1 MGVFDG
7 NEMRGMTHANYEDSR
22 LNKSRE
28 LNENMSIATSKSED
42 EYGRQ
47 VHSLTKQSLSDD
59 STQQV

>member
-42 EYGRQ
+42 EYGQQ
-47 VHSLTKQSLSDD
+47 VHSLSKQSYTDD
-59 STQQV
+59 SVQDV

>member
-1 MGVFDG
+1 MANFDG

-28 LNENMSIATSKSED
+28 LNANMSIATSKSED

-47 VHSLTKQSLSDD
+47 VHSLTKQTYSDD
-59 STQQV
+59 STQEV

>member
-42 EYGRQ
+42 EYGQQ

>member
-28 LNENMSIATSKSED
+28 LNENMSINITKSED
-42 EYGRQ
+42 EYGQQ
-47 VHSLTKQSLSDD
+47 VHSLTKQSYSDNGA
-59 STQQV
+59 QEV

>member
-47 VHSLTKQSLSDD
+47 VHSLTEQSLSDEG
-59 STQQV
+59 TQQV

>member
-1 MGVFDG
+1 MGVFNG

>member
-42 EYGRQ
+42 EYGQQ
-47 VHSLTKQSLSDD
+47 VHSLTKQSFSDG
-59 STQQV
+59 STQEV